1 MKKTGLIIV
10 LLTLMS
16 QGVSG
21 QEIFTLKKCID
32 YAVENNHTLQKSKLD
47 RDKAVQARREITGA
61 LLPQIN
67 GSGSMTYNIQKTTF
81 AMPNF
86 MNDMLPEQMRDP
98 NAPKYMTITMGMN
111 YAANIGASL
120 MQQVL
125 NFSLFNAVDISKSVQ
140 KMADIGYEIGT
151 DDVIAQTATIFYNI
165 QVLGYALDQFDT
177 SLNLMDKTIRMME
190 VNRADDIVRQVDLDR
205 IKVTKANLET
215 QKDNIRQA
223 RDVQKNL
230 LKLQMGFDMND
241 DIEIQRIDIRTMEEI
256 ATTLPNTQ
264 FNVSALLPYRLIRE
278 KTQLTT
284 LQHRSAKYE
293 TLPTLTFVANYAQNF
308 MSDEFFRGETYHRF
322 PVSMLSL
329 NLKVPIFS
337 GLSKRAKVKQAD
349 IEISKASQDEL
360 QLEQSLA
367 MGHANAMMQLENS
380 LKNIIVQRGN
390 KQLAE
395 DVYNVTDN
403 NFKEGICPLSDVLN
417 ASSSLIQSQI
427 SYVEALNNYMKAY
440 IDIKKADGTIRDI
453 VK

>member
-67 GSGSMTYNIQKTTF
+67 GSGSITYNIQKTTF

>member
-380 LKNIIVQRGN
+380 RKNIIVQRGN

>member
-215 QKDNIRQA
+215 QKDNIRQ
-223 RDVQKNL
+223 RWIFKDYGKSSIRRVGPSFS
-230 LKLQMGFDMND
+230 LQ
-241 DIEIQRIDIRTMEEI
+241 
-256 ATTLPNTQ
+256 
-264 FNVSALLPYRLIRE
+264 S
-278 KTQLTT
+278 
-284 LQHRSAKYE
+284 
-293 TLPTLTFVANYAQNF
+293 
-308 MSDEFFRGETYHRF
+308 
-322 PVSMLSL
+322 
-329 NLKVPIFS
+329 
-337 GLSKRAKVKQAD
+337 
-349 IEISKASQDEL
+349 
-360 QLEQSLA
+360 
-367 MGHANAMMQLENS
+367 
-380 LKNIIVQRGN
+380 
-390 KQLAE
+390 
-395 DVYNVTDN
+395 
-403 NFKEGICPLSDVLN
+403 
-417 ASSSLIQSQI
+417 
-427 SYVEALNNYMKAY
+427 
-440 IDIKKADGTIRDI
+440 
-453 VK
+453 